1 MDTLLTYLQSLTAA
15 GDAQH
20 TLFLLIT
27 GATAFLFALGISFL
41 ILASLDPVRRRLGE
55 IAVGSQGQSEFAARV
70 LAFIEPVNRYLL
82 PSKGKE
88 RSKTEQKLMYAGLR
102 SANALPLFYALK
114 TGLALLFLVGVIVWL
129 RLAAGLDRRAKIVF
143 FAMLAAFIGL
153 MLPNYVLD
161 HLVER
166 RQKRLRDGFPD
177 ALDLLVVCVEAGLGL
192 TAAIQRVAD
201 ELKFSH
207 PELGAE
213 FALVTAEM
221 RAGVEREAALRSLAW
236 RTGLEDIRGLVS
248 LLVQTL
254 KFGTSIGETL
264 RVYAEEFRDKRMQ
277 RAEELAA
284 KIGTKL
290 VFPLVFCLFPS
301 FFVVAVG
308 PGGHPHHG
316 RVPLPRR
323 ERREMRVAHE
333 HETVANDSCLRP
345 PSLGR
350 AVASA
355 AGCAATSAV
364 MTRAGAERAAAR
376 ETVRGRARRRA
387 CNGVSR

>member
-1 MDTLLTYLQSLTAA
+1 MDTVIAFLQSMTAGGEGQQA
-15 GDAQH
+15 
-20 TLFLLIT
+20 LFPLFI
-27 GATAFLFALGISFL
+27 GATAFLFALGVSFL
-41 ILASLDPVRRRLGE
+41 VLAALDPVRRRLGE
-55 IAVGSQGQSEFAARV
+55 IAVDPKNRSEFATRI
-70 LAFIEPVNRYLL
+70 LGILEPVSRYLT
-82 PSKGKE
+82 PSKGSE
-88 RSKTEQKLMYAGLR
+88 RGKTEQKLMYAGLR

-114 TGLALLFLVGVIVWL
+114 TGLALLFLFAVMVASAWL
-129 RLAAGLDRRAKIVF
+129 PDWSTARIAF
-143 FAMLAAFIGL
+143 FAILAAFIGL

-161 HLVER
+161 HMVER
-166 RQKRLRDGFPD
+166 RQKRLRDAFPD

-192 TAAIQRVAD
+192 TAAIQRVAE

-221 RAGVEREAALRSLAW
+221 RAGVEREAALKSLAW

-308 PGGHPHHG
+308 PAVV
-316 RVPLPRR
+316 RIAEVFRF
-323 ERREMRVAHE
+323 
-333 HETVANDSCLRP
+333 
-345 PSLGR
+345 LGEN
-350 AVASA
+350 V
-355 AGCAATSAV
+355 G
-364 MTRAGAERAAAR
+364 
-376 ETVRGRARRRA
+376 
-387 CNGVSR
+387 N

>member
-1 MDTLLTYLQSLTAA
+1 MDTLLAYLKSLTAA
-15 GDAQH
+15 GDSQH

-55 IAVGSQGQSEFAARV
+55 IAVGSQGRSEFAARV
-70 LAFIEPVNRYLL
+70 LAFVEPVSRYLL
-82 PSKGKE
+82 PTKGKE
-88 RSKTEQKLMYAGLR
+88 RNKTEQKLMYAGLR
-102 SANALPLFYALK
+102 SANALPLYYALK
-114 TGLALLFLVGVIVWL
+114 TGLALLFLVAVIVGSAWL
-129 RLAAGLDRRAKIVF
+129 PDWTTNKIVF
-143 FAMLAAFIGL
+143 VAVFAAFIGV

-161 HLVER
+161 HRVAR
-166 RQKRLRDGFPD
+166 RQKRLRDAFPD

-192 TAAIQRVAD
+192 TAAIQRVAE

-301 FFVVAVG
+301 FFIVAVG
-308 PGGHPHHG
+308 PAVIRIMDVFRFLG
-316 RVPLPRR
+316 
-323 ERREMRVAHE
+323 ENVAK
-333 HETVANDSCLRP
+333 
-345 PSLGR
+345 
-350 AVASA
+350 
-355 AGCAATSAV
+355 
-364 MTRAGAERAAAR
+364 
-376 ETVRGRARRRA
+376 
-387 CNGVSR
+387 

>member
-1 MDTLLTYLQSLTAA
+1 MDKILANFESLTVA
-15 GDAQH
+15 GEAH
-20 TLFLLIT
+20 SALFVLII
-27 GATAFLFALGISFL
+27 GATAFLFALGVSFL
-41 ILASLDPVRRRLGE
+41 IAATLDPVRRRLAE
-55 IAVGSQGQSEFAARV
+55 IAVAPQSHGEFATRV
-70 LAFIEPVNRYLL
+70 LKLLEPVSKYLL
-82 PSKGKE
+82 PSKGSE
-88 RSKTEQKLMYAGLR
+88 RGKMEKKLMYAGLR
-102 SANALPLFYALK
+102 SPNALPLYYALK
-114 TGLALLFLVGVIVWL
+114 TGLALAFLLGAVAASAWL
-129 RLAAGLDRRAKIVF
+129 PQWSVPRLVF
-143 FAMLAAFIGL
+143 FAMAAAFVGL
-153 MLPNYVLD
+153 VIPNYVLEYI
-161 HLVER
+161 VER

-192 TAAIQRVAD
+192 TAAIQRVSD

-213 FALVTAEM
+213 LAQVTAEM
-221 RAGVEREAALRSLAW
+221 RAGVEREAALKALAS

-308 PGGHPHHG
+308 PAVVRIAEVFTFLG
-316 RVPLPRR
+316 
-323 ERREMRVAHE
+323 EKA
-333 HETVANDSCLRP
+333 AN
-345 PSLGR
+345 
-350 AVASA
+350 
-355 AGCAATSAV
+355 
-364 MTRAGAERAAAR
+364 
-376 ETVRGRARRRA
+376 
-387 CNGVSR
+387 